1 METTWTSRSRGKA
14 RVLYTLNNT
23 NFPYLDALQVIIS
36 LTDRKIFSPPTSDKF
51 QMECIQLKIMP
62 FQVGASTLYSGQ
74 SVRNFFAVPAHTI
87 IIQTLI
93 LQILITTRWTK
104 NSGKRQI
111 NKDMSILR
119 TEATS

>member
-1 METTWTSRSRGKA
+1 
-14 RVLYTLNNT
+14 
-23 NFPYLDALQVIIS
+23 
-36 LTDRKIFSPPTSDKF
+36 
-51 QMECIQLKIMP
+51 MP
-62 FQVGASTLYSGQ
+62 FQVLLWICGGIEFQIEGGASTLYSCQ
-74 SVRNFFAVPAHTI
+74 SVRNFFAVQAHTI

>member
-1 METTWTSRSRGKA
+1 
-14 RVLYTLNNT
+14 
-23 NFPYLDALQVIIS
+23 
-36 LTDRKIFSPPTSDKF
+36 
-51 QMECIQLKIMP
+51 MP
-62 FQVGASTLYSGQ
+62 FQVLLWICGGIEFQIEGGASTLYSGQ
-74 SVRNFFAVPAHTI
+74 SVKNFCPV
-87 IIQTLI
+87 IQTLI